1 MTRRERLQ
9 FLLTWLALG
18 VLPLFLRPLWEPDEV
33 RYAQI
38 PLEMLTKGDWM
49 TPTLNGVLYF
59 EKPPLQ
65 YWLTAVSLKLFG
77 TGAAAAR
84 LPLALASL
92 LSMAAAFLLARRLGA
107 RRPIW
112 AAFMAASSLLGFFC
126 AQALTLDALFSAFL
140 VAGLAC
146 AVEAVTARAQGR
158 AHLLWTLGAFLAM
171 ALALL
176 TKGLAAPVLLGGI
189 LLASLPFAWPDPVLR
204 RTVLWTGFH
213 PLGWLLFLG
222 VSAPW
227 FVAMERAHPG
237 HAQFF
242 FIHEHFA
249 RFSSITHDRRASRNP
264 LLDKLFFL
272 GVLAVGL
279 LPWLSQSVV
288 GIARGLGFAL
298 RRRGPQG
305 PEAALARWTVAVVIL
320 GLLVPLVFFSFSGS
334 KLPPYIL
341 PGLVPAVALACALE
355 REGEEPA
362 SLRRHGVELL
372 ILGALILAAVPG
384 AMKAPEGLSW
394 VLAAALAFLLLG
406 AWALRPKGL
415 TAARWMAGLAAALLL
430 LPLAAERMLGSDRSV
445 FHRIRKAPAEAQ
457 WISHGYYHQGIAYAT
472 GRRVVVVGGT
482 GELDYGSRKLPDA
495 EREHWFVEDG
505 NALTA
510 TARRMAADAPQRP
523 VWALSER
530 KDWKTLDPAQ
540 QAAWEVVDEGRKVVL
555 LRLR

>member
-9 FLLTWLALG
+9 FLLAWLALG

-38 PLEMLTKGDWM
+38 PLEMLAKGDWM

-65 YWLTAVSLKLFG
+65 YWLTAMSLKLFG

-84 LPLALASL
+84 LPLALASG

-107 RRPIW
+107 RRPVW
-112 AAFMAASSLLGFFC
+112 AAFMAASALLGFFC

-146 AVEAVTARAQGR
+146 AVEAVTARVQGR
-158 AHLLWTLGAFLAM
+158 AHRLWTLGAFLAM

-189 LLASLPFAWPDPVLR
+189 LLASLVFAWADPKLR
-204 RTVLWTGFH
+204 SAVLWTGFH

-222 VSAPW
+222 ASAPW
-227 FVAMERAHPG
+227 FVAMEQAHPG
-237 HAQFF
+237 HARFF

-264 LLDKLFFL
+264 VMDKLFFL

-279 LPWLSQSVV
+279 LPWLSQTVV
-288 GIARGLGFAL
+288 GFGRGLGFAL

-305 PEAALARWTVAVVIL
+305 PEAALARWTVATVIL
-320 GLLVPLVFFSFSGS
+320 GLVVPLVFFSFSGS

-341 PGLVPAVALACALE
+341 PGLVPLVALACALE

-372 ILGALILAAVPG
+372 LLGALLLFAAPG
-384 AMKAPEGLSW
+384 AMKTPGGLPW
-394 VLAAALAFLLLG
+394 VLAAGLAFLLLG

-415 TAARWMAGLAAALLL
+415 TAARWMAALAAALLL
-430 LPLAAERMLGSDRSV
+430 LPLAAERMLGHDRSV

-482 GELDYGSRKLPDA
+482 GELDYGSRRLPA
-495 EREHWFVEDG
+495 VERDRWFVEDG
-505 NALTA
+505 HALTA
-510 TARRMAADAPQRP
+510 TARRMAAEAPGRP

-530 KDWKTLDPAQ
+530 KDWKALDPGQ
-540 QAAWEVVDEGRKVVL
+540 QAAWDVVDEGRKVVL

>member
-1 MTRRERLQ
+1 MNRRERLQ
-9 FLLTWLALG
+9 FILTWLALG

-38 PLEMLTKGDWM
+38 PLEMLAKGDWM

-65 YWLTAVSLKLFG
+65 YWLTAASLKLFG

-84 LPLALASL
+84 LPLALASA
-92 LSMAAAFLLARRLGA
+92 LSMGAAFLLARRLGA
-107 RRPIW
+107 RRPVW
-112 AAFMAASSLLGFFC
+112 AAFMAASALLGFFC
-126 AQALTLDALFSAFL
+126 AQVLTLDALFSAFL

-146 AVEAVTARAQGR
+146 AVEAVTARVQGR
-158 AHLLWTLGAFLAM
+158 MHLPWTLGAFLAM

-189 LLASLPFAWPDPVLR
+189 LLASLPFAWPDPKLR
-204 RTVLWTGFH
+204 RAVLWTGFH
-213 PLGWLLFLG
+213 PLGWLLFVG

-227 FVAMERAHPG
+227 FVAMERTHPG
-237 HAQFF
+237 HARFF

-249 RFSSITHDRRASRNP
+249 RFSSIAHDRRASRNP
-264 LLDKLFFL
+264 VMDKLFFL

-288 GIARGLGFAL
+288 GLIRGLAFAL

-305 PEAALARWTVAVVIL
+305 PEAALARWTVAAVIL
-320 GLLVPLVFFSFSGS
+320 GLLVPLVFFSLSGS

-341 PGLVPAVALACALE
+341 PGLVPVLALACALE

-372 ILGALILAAVPG
+372 LLGGLILFAVPG
-384 AMKAPEGLSW
+384 ALKASGGLAW
-394 VLAAALAFLLLG
+394 VLAAGLAFLLLG
-406 AWALRPKGL
+406 AWALRPRGL
-415 TAARWMAGLAAALLL
+415 TAARWMAALAAALVL
-430 LPLAAERMLGSDRSV
+430 LPLAAERLVGADRSV
-445 FHRIRKAPAEAQ
+445 AHRVRKAPSQAQ
-457 WISHGYYHQGIAYAT
+457 WISHGYYHQGITQVT

-482 GELDYGSRKLPDA
+482 GELAFGSRRLPDA
-495 EREHWFVEDG
+495 ERGRWFVEDAS
-505 NALTA
+505 ALTA
-510 TARRMAADAPQRP
+510 TARRMASEDPQRP

-530 KDWKTLDPAQ
+530 KDWKALDPSQ
-540 QAAWEVVDEGRKVVL
+540 QAAWDVVEEGRKVVL